1 MFRKECRHKEVI
13 DMNFLNALVSL
24 VNVAVD
30 GQYEGGVGMLPM
42 MLVVWVCY
50 KVTKAEVKI
59 FIHWK

>member
-1 MFRKECRHKEVI
+1 
-13 DMNFLNALVSL
+13 MNFLNALVSL

-50 KVTKAEVKI
+50 KVIKTEVKI

>member
-1 MFRKECRHKEVI
+1 
-13 DMNFLNALVSL
+13 MNFLNALVSL

-42 MLVVWVCY
+42 MLVAWVCY